1 MEKSYRNNSQLA
13 LDIMR
18 GQWLLHNPG
27 QFARMARLFLERRG
41 TDVRISEKAD
51 ADKAKLHTICGD
63 IFSMDAV
70 DPSLPEQQQLILV
83 IPMHGVLTKYD
94 NCVGCATMEV
104 VDIIEE
110 TLKDRKVCGY
120 VLDIDSPGGAVNAIA
135 PLVAA
140 IKKVQAEGIP
150 IVCHVD
156 QCGSAAYW
164 IATQTDAI
172 FTDNMMSTV
181 GSVGAYMS
189 IVDDRENKQTGERT
203 IDIYAPES
211 KDKNRAYREALDGDC
226 ELAEKQL
233 SDTVALF
240 TKAVKEGRKDLQA
253 DADGVLTGAM
263 FMAPKAIELG
273 MVDGM
278 NDLQGCIENVYV
290 RASI

>member
-110 TLKDRKVCGY
+110 TLKDRTVCGY

>member
-1 MEKSYRNNSQLA
+1 MKKTYRNNSQLA

-27 QFARMARLFLERRG
+27 QYVRMARSFLEKRG
-41 TDVRISEKAD
+41 LDVTVSEKTD
-51 ADKAKLHTICGD
+51 AEKAEYRTVCGD

-94 NCVGCATMEV
+94 NCIGCATMEI
-104 VDIIEE
+104 VDIIED

-150 IVCHVD
+150 IICHVD

-172 FTDNMMSTV
+172 FTDNMMSSV

-189 IVDDRENKQTGERT
+189 IVDDRENKQTGERI

-226 ELAEKQL
+226 KLAEQQL
-233 SDTVALF
+233 SETVALF
-240 TKAVKEGRKDLQA
+240 TKAVKEGRKDLKA

-263 FMAPKAIELG
+263 FMTPQAVELG

>member
-27 QFARMARLFLERRG
+27 QFARMARLFLEKRG

-94 NCVGCATMEV
+94 NCIGCATMEI

-110 TLKDRKVCGY
+110 TLKDRTVCGY

-156 QCGSAAYW
+156 QCSSAAYW

-211 KDKNRAYREALDGDC
+211 KDKNRAYREALDGDY

>member
-94 NCVGCATMEV
+94 NCVGCATMEI

-110 TLKDRKVCGY
+110 TLKDRTVCGY